1 MANKKVLLVEDDFIN
16 MRLAQHILETEGY
29 IVLKAATAQE
39 ALEKME
45 SVLPNLI
52 LIDVQLPDID
62 GRVFVRMLRDKPD
75 TKDIKILALT
85 ACAMK
90 GDREMILQV
99 GCDGYISKPIHVQ
112 KFIDIVRGHIGAG
125 SGTGR

>member
-1 MANKKVLLVEDDFIN
+1 
-16 MRLAQHILETEGY
+16 
-29 IVLKAATAQE
+29 
-39 ALEKME
+39 
-45 SVLPNLI
+45 
-52 LIDVQLPDID
+52 
-62 GRVFVRMLRDKPD
+62 MLRDKPD

-90 GDREMILQV
+90 GDRERLLQV
-99 GCDGYISKPIHVQ
+99 GCNGYISKPIDVQ